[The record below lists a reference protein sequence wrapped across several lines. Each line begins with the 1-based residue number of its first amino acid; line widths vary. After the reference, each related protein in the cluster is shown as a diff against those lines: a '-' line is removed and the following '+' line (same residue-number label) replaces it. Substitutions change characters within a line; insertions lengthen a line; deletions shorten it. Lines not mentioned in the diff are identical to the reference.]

1 MGVNKEAV
9 MQTTAHT
16 EIVRRFID
24 EVWNQGRSEAIA
36 SFTAPGYIDKAYNPP
51 NVDGHRAMVDTLKS
65 IIPDVHWTIDAL
77 VAQNDLVMAEL
88 TMRGT
93 HLGSFRGIEARGNPI
108 EVRSYRTFRFDGD
121 RIVEHRA
128 LLDTDR
134 LLKQMA
140 EVKAA

>member
-1 MGVNKEAV
+1 MP
-9 MQTTAHT
+9 TTTHT
-16 EIVRRFID
+16 ETVRRFID
-24 EVWNQGRSEAIA
+24 EVWNHGRGEAIA
-36 SFTAPGYIDKAYNPP
+36 SFTAPGYVDKAYSPP
-51 NVDGHRAMVDTLKS
+51 NADGHRAMVETLKS
-65 IIPDVHWTIDAL
+65 IIPDFHWTIDGL
-77 VAQNDLVMAEL
+77 VAAGDLVMVEL
-88 TMRGT
+88 TLRGT

-121 RIVEHRA
+121 LIVEHRA